1 MTKFKVR
8 PAATPFLAACL
19 SVLFTTLTAATVF
32 SQKQPKVSKEKR
44 EDLAL
49 LQSIAAD
56 SLDSSIDEL
65 RNVEAVPTRIDLA
78 EGIVRL
84 LRARMPA
91 RCRQLLDSLFDS
103 VSQLRK
109 SNDGKKPLYPT
120 ERPDVLIRRVIK
132 IAATLDPKLAQQYA
146 EKYAADKEPSAGGG
160 ASSNDARAASE
171 LYLRLATDLVEQ
183 NPALAVSIAEKGIA
197 DTLVPG
203 AVIFLETLRKKDVET
218 ADRFFLSALEGV
230 ARRRGQNVNE
240 LFLLYSYVFSPS
252 LAPVVVR
259 DGLSVVTEV
268 ANYRRMIQSRPVDPN
283 LARQYLQAAS
293 GIMLDP
299 ARYQAGVGQLP
310 AGAAGDLYFIRIIEP
325 QIAAYLPGMG
335 DAAAAQRSLVSN
347 FLDQERRTSLQKT
360 TDRWNASL
368 GGGRQ
373 NPAAGESTLE
383 AELQEAEEVKDSEER
398 DQKFYTIAAHAV
410 TKGSYDAALDVVG
423 RLSSKYA
430 DRGRQFIM
438 FSIAEREIKD
448 NHLERAEQ
456 WAMRDDDL
464 PRRAYILN
472 LIADSAAT
480 GGKNVPRAVEVL
492 AGVEAIASKLDAG
505 QEKIAT
511 LVGAAG
517 VYSRFD
523 EARASELLRQAIS
536 VADKVEKF
544 AGDARLSRV
553 IEIGGFGFVY
563 YLYDDKLTLQELLG
577 RLGRK
582 SFVSTMTDVQSLKS
596 RVPRIRATIDLCAAI
611 LSPGTN
617 SKT

>member
-8 PAATPFLAACL
+8 PAYSPCLAACL
-19 SVLFTTLTAATVF
+19 LVFFTLTAATVF
-32 SQKQPKVSKEKR
+32 SQKQPKVKEKR

-49 LQSIAAD
+49 LQSVAVD

-65 RNVEAVPTRIDLA
+65 RNVEALPTRIDLA

-84 LRARMPA
+84 LAAKRPA

-109 SNDGKKPLYPT
+109 SNDGKKPLPPL

-132 IAATLDPKLAQQYA
+132 IAATLDPQLAQQYA
-146 EKYAADKEPSAGGG
+146 EKYAADKEPNAGGG
-160 ASSNDARAASE
+160 ASSSDVRAASD
-171 LYLRLATDLVEQ
+171 LYLRLATDLVDQ

-197 DTLVPG
+197 DTLLPG
-203 AVIFLETLRKKDVET
+203 AVIFLETLRKKDVEM
-218 ADRFFLSALEGV
+218 ANRFFLSAFESV
-230 ARRRGQNVNE
+230 ARRRGYNVNE

-252 LAPVVVR
+252 LAPVVIS
-259 DGLSVVTEV
+259 DELSTVTEV

-293 GIMLDP
+293 RLIFDP
-299 ARYQAGVGQLP
+299 TRYQAGGGQVSS
-310 AGAAGDLYFIRIIEP
+310 GALGDLYFIKIIEP
-325 QIAAYLPGMG
+325 QIAAYLPGLG
-335 DAAAAQRSLVSN
+335 DAAAAQQSLVSN

-373 NPAAGESTLE
+373 SQAAGESTLE
-383 AELQEAEEVKDSEER
+383 AELQEAEEIKDSEER
-398 DQKFYTIAAHAV
+398 DQKFYMIATRAV
-410 TKGSYDAALDVVG
+410 SKGSYDDALDVVG

-456 WAMRDDDL
+456 WATRDDDL

-472 LIADSAAT
+472 MIADSVAS
-480 GGKNVPRAVEVL
+480 GGKNVPRAVELL
-492 AGVEAIASKLDAG
+492 AGVEAVASKLDAG

-511 LVGAAG
+511 LVGAAA

-536 VADKVEKF
+536 VADKVERF

-563 YLYDDKLTLQELLG
+563 YLYYDKLTLQELLS

-582 SFVSTMTDVQSLKS
+582 SFVSTMSDVQSLKS
-596 RVPRIRATIDLCAAI
+596 RVPRIRATIDLCGAV
-611 LSPGTN
+611 LSPSTN